1 MQNQFELTDK
11 VLGKGA
17 FGEVLIGKNK
27 STGEEVAV
35 KVINKVNTNLEAL
48 VREI

>member
-1 MQNQFELTDK
+1 M
-11 VLGKGA
+11 V
-17 FGEVLIGKNK
+17 GKNK